1 MEGLRLSTS
10 GSYWILHRT
19 PDTFP
24 SFLNDV
30 CQSVMEFV
38 ADLNRERIRFR
49 ANGYRYTLPVVSPN
63 GSMDPFY
70 ISVEKHYGSSDHV
83 TYMQHEIPAVIFVTW
98 PDMWYHSSQD
108 TPDKLDPTQFKR
120 AAVVGMGAM
129 SVLAPAGDETA
140 TAIAGESIARG
151 SERMGDAERKGLS
164 YLSDA
169 TDPTGLSQAYKEA
182 RNTVRHQAEV
192 EKAVVRSVNVLFN
205 SPSEGQKKLVA
216 FEKLADERATSLQN
230 EVTAYYRLRA
240 EQTKVPVAR
249 IELTGAEKEA
259 SRIIAERVV
268 RQGAGPG
275 GGGGGFGGQ
284 AALANLSD
292 QERASLRKVP
302 QHMTA
307 ELNILLGQ
315 KKSVLEIRGFLSGEF
330 DPLPLQDLLENLR
343 VQEKLGNVK
352 LTTK

>member
-1 MEGLRLSTS
+1 M
-10 GSYWILHRT
+10 LHRT

-30 CQSVMEFV
+30 CQSVLEFV
-38 ADLNRERIRFR
+38 ANTNYERIRYR
-49 ANGYRYTLPVVSPN
+49 GNGYKYSLPVTSPN
-63 GSMDPFY
+63 GSMDPFT

-83 TYMQHEIPAVIFVTW
+83 TYMQHGIPSVIFVTW
-98 PDMWYHSSQD
+98 PDMWYHSSND

-120 AAVVGMGAM
+120 AAVVGMGAL
-129 SVLAPAGDETA
+129 SVLASAGDETA

-151 SERMGDAERKGLS
+151 SERMGDTERKGLS

-169 TDPTGLSQAYKEA
+169 NDPAGLSQAYKEA
-182 RNTVRHQAEV
+182 RNAVRHQAEV
-192 EKAVVRSVNVLFN
+192 EKGVIHSVNVLFN

-216 FEKLADERATSLQN
+216 FEKLVDERAASLQN

-240 EQTKVPVAR
+240 EQKKAPVAKL
-249 IELTGAEKEA
+249 ELTTAEKDA
-259 SRIIAERVV
+259 SRITGERVV

-284 AALANLSD
+284 AALANLTD

-315 KKSVLEIRGFLSGEF
+315 KKSVLEIRDFLSGEF

-343 VQEKLGNVK
+343 VQEKMGNVK
-352 LTTK
+352 LSAR